1 MNQVEVHVTYNY
13 NCHVKTEVILSKSQA
28 LVYNMKVVRGS
39 VLETVQDH
47 HRKWCRVTLS
57 DL

>member
-47 HRKWCRVTLS
+47 HRK
-57 DL
+57 